1 MKQKNDLELEEDKVK
16 NNENYNEEEKNKEG
30 KTVQNKKISNKIN
43 KLIETIEKSE
53 NTEEIVDKLK
63 KYLKKIDTESKK
75 DCNYT
80 SVKISFWRILA
91 YFIIYSFLG
100 FMIETLF
107 ALFNYGVFESRQ
119 SFLYGPFCCIYGLG
133 AVIII
138 LVLNYKF
145 FKNNHTLFIGGFIVG
160 SIVEYFVSL
169 LGELILNVKWWD
181 YSNRFLNINGRIC
194 FLYSIFWGLLGVYL
208 MRVIN
213 PFVDKYIDWFK
224 EKVNL
229 ILLKI
234 MTLALIVFLFFDC
247 LISAYA
253 INVFLIKVAVENDVQ
268 INYKQETEK
277 IYDEL
282 YKDEEKA
289 EFLNKFFSVEKMLM
303 TYPNL
308 TITLQDGSMKKIS
321 EFYPDVKNYYYK
333 FDTQRNI

>member
-1 MKQKNDLELEEDKVK
+1 MEKIEQATKQK
-16 NNENYNEEEKNKEG
+16 
-30 KTVQNKKISNKIN
+30 KKFKIFGY
-43 KLIETIEKSE
+43 TI
-53 NTEEIVDKLK
+53 
-63 KYLKKIDTESKK
+63 
-75 DCNYT
+75 
-80 SVKISFWRILA
+80 WRILA
-91 YFIIYSFLG
+91 YFIIYSVLG
-100 FMIETLF
+100 YIIETLF
-107 ALFNYGVFESRQ
+107 GIVTKGTWESRQ
-119 SFLYGPFCCIYGLG
+119 SFLYGPFCGIYGLG
-133 AVIII
+133 AVIMI
-138 LVLNYKF
+138 LSLQHFNQ
-145 FKNNHTLFIGGFIVG
+145 NNNRLFWGGFIVG
-160 SIVEYFVSL
+160 SIIEYVVSWI
-169 LGELILNVKWWD
+169 GEVILNVKWWD

>member
-1 MKQKNDLELEEDKVK
+1 MKQENDLELKANKVK
-16 NNENYNEEEKNKEG
+16 NNESSDKQEKNKEV
-30 KTVQNKKISNKIN
+30 KTIKNKKISSKIN
-43 KLIETIEKSE
+43 KLIENIENSE
-53 NTEEIVDKLK
+53 NTEEILDKLK
-63 KYLKKIDTESKK
+63 KYLKKLDIETKEES
-75 DCNYT
+75 NYKT
-80 SVKISFWRILA
+80 IKISFWRIFA

-100 FMIETLF
+100 FVIETLF

-119 SFLYGPFCCIYGLG
+119 SFLYGPFCSIYGVG

-138 LVLNYKF
+138 VVLNYKF

-160 SIVEYFVSL
+160 SIVEYMVSF

-181 YSNRFLNINGRIC
+181 YSDRFLNINGRIC

-213 PFVDKYIDWFK
+213 PLVDKYIDWLK
-224 EKVNL
+224 EKINL
-229 ILLKI
+229 ILLKV
-234 MTLALIVFLFFDC
+234 MTLLLIIFLFFDC

-268 INYKQETEK
+268 ISYKEETEK
-277 IYDEL
+277 LYDEI
-282 YKDEEKA
+282 YKDKEKA

-308 TITLQDGSMKKIS
+308 TITLKDGSMKRIS
-321 EFYPDVKNYYYK
+321 ELYPDVKNYYYK
-333 FDTQRNI
+333 FDAERNI